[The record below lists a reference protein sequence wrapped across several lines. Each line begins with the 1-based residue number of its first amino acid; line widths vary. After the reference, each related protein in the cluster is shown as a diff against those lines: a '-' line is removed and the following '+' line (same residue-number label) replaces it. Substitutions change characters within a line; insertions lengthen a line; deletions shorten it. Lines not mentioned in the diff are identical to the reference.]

1 MAQRLVRRVCERCKE
16 LVLPEPEQ
24 LAAFGPDA
32 ELLRGHPVPR
42 GRGCMACKQTGYTG
56 RVALFEVLPLSR
68 PIRRLVLDGANEDDI
83 KRRAMAEGFVTLRKA
98 GIRKAIEGIT
108 TLDEVRSA
116 TLGDAD

>member
-1 MAQRLVRRVCERCKE
+1 
-16 LVLPEPEQ
+16 
-24 LAAFGPDA
+24 
-32 ELLRGHPVPR
+32 
-42 GRGCMACKQTGYTG
+42 MACKQTGYTG